1 MKSLPFQL
9 PKVAEKGITLGQSV
23 PVYLG
28 HYRWEVTEIVIVDV
42 LGVIGK
48 ATYDKQN
55 L

>member
-1 MKSLPFQL
+1 MHYFG
-9 PKVAEKGITLGQSV
+9 AERAS
-23 PVYLG
+23 LG